1 MKIYVYI
8 NGTPHN
14 LIGDIS
20 DNGTP
25 LFSGGEDAELPIA
38 DSSYRF
44 SEIMGD
50 DNVVVNFSM
59 PVFYEFP
66 IGCRINVDFIEYTL
80 LELGQVTKQNERWY
94 DYTLTFESPAKTLSC
109 YKFRNHVDGRLNF
122 TLTAQPQEFLDHICK
137 NMNMREGSNEW
148 TVGDCIVSSE
158 KTQSFSHNS
167 VLDALNSIALL
178 FETEWEIIGKR
189 ISLREIEYNKTNPIN
204 LSYGK
209 GNGFKSGISR
219 QLSGEKA
226 VDVLW
231 VEGSDRN
238 IDGRKYTYRKDGQSY
253 HANKLRLPRN
263 SRWVF
268 VPSDGTV
275 DLNGKVARGTLFTRT
290 EWNNKTEAEK
300 AAYGEFMAVKTDKDG
315 FGVERESRINN
326 GYEESVDLPDIYP
339 HKVLQVA
346 QADLV
351 NRDNR
356 FWDIKATTADGS
368 AIPNYNDCLIG
379 GVDVTIIFNTGMLT
393 GKEFNLANQGTENNP
408 KCYNPETRVFK
419 IQPAEIDGIT
429 MPDLPLTD
437 PEGTG
442 YVPAVGD
449 EFGVFHVQL
458 PQEYI
463 EEAEREL
470 LLTACEYL
478 HKHGE
483 VEVEFNGT
491 VDGIWAKQNWADISP
506 FIKVGGYV
514 RFTDTKLVTEGKLM
528 RILSIKN
535 YLNNPHSPEITL
547 SNSSVSQT
555 VSSELKKIPQNQV
568 FAMAEIDKQVAYTQR
583 SFRDTKDTQKALEEA
598 FVNQGEYFSESIT
611 PASVETMQMIVG
623 SEDLQFM
630 FGSADYTIASNRKK
644 VTRFDEFNYSPN
656 FANGKLTCTKV
667 QMRHY
672 SYTANKNTISPTAN
686 TVASFPYWEIAARTF
701 TPSNPNQ
708 TYYLY
713 AVCAKSATN
722 ANNLGYITEG
732 AGFTLEAAP
741 HAHTEQ
747 SFYFMVGI
755 LNREK
760 DGTRSFA
767 TVYGHSEVL
776 GNRITTGRIVSA
788 DGQTW
793 FDLTTGEIRTNKSI
807 KFSWQGS
814 QQDLADAMSRVN
826 NNASNA
832 NALAGAVQT
841 NLDNLQIGGRNLFGL
856 YSDCGTTLEGFPN
869 RANVTLDTTNKCA
882 KMVGAADRACY
893 FYSKIPFYPT
903 PNKVMTISCDVKI
916 ENIVDRKN
924 SSYPFMCEVYA
935 SGQYVGS
942 TWYGAYATA
951 TYLDG
956 VKISKVSKRFSDV
969 ITDTKWHRFACVW
982 KYYNVAYTSNL
993 PPAIYLRGATGTL
1006 WVKNVKYEEGDHPT
1020 AWTPAPEDMATDLA
1034 NVEDT
1039 AVYAQR
1045 LSDAVQLVSSG
1056 YMMYRDPEFTQGV
1069 NNIKVYNNSGGGTVT
1084 HARITD
1090 STAPNAA
1097 QPPNNAHYVIRIT
1110 TNGTASP
1117 YCGGFYFGNMSR
1129 ANAVFVYHIKA
1140 KIPKGYYI
1148 EYAHNAFGNNPQK
1161 VWATPQVGDGTWR
1174 EYVQIS
1180 RCGSSG
1186 SFSSIGFFYLI
1197 PQSGYSA
1204 TSVTWYVAYAT
1215 CYDCSAHEC
1224 LKQAFANSTDI
1235 TGGVVLSNIIQ
1246 VRNNNGTITAGMS
1259 GMNPNS
1265 KGSNPRFW
1273 AGGDFAAAQSAAAQ
1287 AISDIPQTSLPIL
1300 LLDDGYNSNIGIFKV
1315 LPEAIAVM
1323 RAGQVI
1329 RISAK
1334 DFTTEYNS
1342 FSPSPPYTRSLS
1354 AGVKLVMDT
1363 IPFTESDTNS
1373 IGTSIEGGYYI
1384 KSHTRSIGTFSKD
1397 GTYNISV
1404 AAAKV
1409 ALSLWEEVE
1418 AQTNGACTVGLGLRL
1433 VVVINGTSHII
1444 LHTKTHSTIN
1454 SCVEKGIYTFSSS
1467 QTPMTSALT
1476 LKNITAKAGSVISLS
1491 AELYTSIILS
1501 QRPINRYNYYKLM
1514 SPLSVTMSEVKSCFV
1529 LAKGGF
1535 ACATAGDKS
1544 LIYDAINGSL
1554 DYHGTAFKI
1563 NNADY
1568 GKVASHTVSLGSSR
1582 YISLNRIGNL
1592 VMCKI
1597 ASLTKSYLNTN
1608 YIPTG
1613 YRPFANCDFLG
1624 YSENT
1629 NDVVYSATITTS
1641 GAVQCSALPNNTVL
1655 WGMATYICTEPYP

>member
-167 VLDALNSIALL
+167 VLDALNSIAQL

-189 ISLREIEYNKTNPIN
+189 ISLRKIEYNKTNPIN

-275 DLNGKVARGTLFTRT
+275 DLNGKVARGTLFTRS
-290 EWNNKTEAEK
+290 EWNAKTEQEK
-300 AAYGEFMAVKTDKDG
+300 AAYSEFMTVKTDKDG

-351 NRDNR
+351 DREKR

-408 KCYNPETRVFK
+408 KCYDPETRVFK

-491 VDGIWAKQNWADISP
+491 VDGIWAKQNWADIFP

-547 SNSSVSQT
+547 SNSSVSQS

-568 FAMAEIDKQVAYTQR
+568 NTLAEIDKQVAYTQR

-630 FGSADYTIASNRKK
+630 FGAADYTIASNRKK
-644 VTRFDEFNYSPN
+644 VTKFDEFNYSPN
-656 FANGKLTCTKV
+656 FANGKLTCTMV

-732 AGFTLEAAP
+732 AGFSLEAAP
-741 HAHTEQ
+741 QAHTEQ
-747 SFYFMVGI
+747 SFYFLVGI

-767 TVYGHSEVL
+767 TVYGYSEVL

-856 YSDCGTTLEGFPN
+856 YSDCGTTLEGFTD
-869 RANVTLDTTNKCA
+869 RFNVTLDTTNKCA
-882 KMVGAADRACY
+882 KMVGAADRFCC

-969 ITDTKWHRFACVW
+969 INDTKWHRFACVW
-982 KYYNVAYTSNL
+982 KFYNVAYTSNL

-1020 AWTPAPEDMATDLA
+1020 AWTPAPEDVATDLA

-1069 NNIKVYNNSGGGTVT
+1069 NNVKVYNNAGGGTVT

-1148 EYAHNAFGNNPQK
+1148 EYANNAFGNNPQK

-1246 VRNNNGTITAGMS
+1246 VRNNNGAITAGMS
-1259 GMNPNS
+1259 GMNPNAVS
-1265 KGSNPRFW
+1265 LNPRFW
-1273 AGGDFAAAQSAAAQ
+1273 AGGDFAAAQSAAAAAKDNTQ
-1287 AISDIPQTSLPIL
+1287 NPRLPIL
-1300 LLDDGYNSNIGIFKV
+1300 LLDNGYNSNIGIFKV
-1315 LPEAIAVM
+1315 LEDAIAVM
-1323 RAGQVI
+1323 NSGQTV
-1329 RISAK
+1329 RISARN
-1334 DFTTEYNS
+1334 FTTEYKEY
-1342 FSPSPPYTRSLS
+1342 SPSAPYTRSLGS
-1354 AGVKLVMDT
+1354 GGRLTM
-1363 IPFTESDTNS
+1363 NS
-1373 IGTSIEGGYYI
+1373 ISYNTV
-1384 KSHTRSIGTFSKD
+1384 SHTRSIGTISKT
-1397 GTYNISV
+1397 GTYTIDI
-1404 AAAKV
+1404 AAAKIALYMSENNEV
-1409 ALSLWEEVE
+1409 QMNGNFTVTLSLK
-1418 AQTNGACTVGLGLRL
+1418 LD
-1433 VVVINGTSHII
+1433 VVINGTSYNIFNSN
-1444 LHTKTHSTIN
+1444 TKSTYN
-1454 SCVEKGIYTFSSS
+1454 GCRARNTYGFSSYI
-1467 QTPMTSALT
+1467 TPMTSART
-1476 LKNITAKAGSVISLS
+1476 IGITANAGSVISLS
-1491 AELYTSIILS
+1491 AVLSTSIS
-1501 QRPINRYNYYKLM
+1501 PSPNRPISRNNYYELM
-1514 SPLSVTMSEVKSCFV
+1514 SSLSVTISEVKSCFV

-1535 ACATAGDKS
+1535 ACASSSDKS
-1544 LIYDAINGSL
+1544 LIYNADNGIL
-1554 DYHGTAFKI
+1554 DYHGVGFKI

-1568 GKVASHTVSLGSSR
+1568 GKTAGRVVSGLGS
-1582 YISLNRIGNL
+1582 NNGRIELYRVGHL
-1592 VMCKI
+1592 VTCKI
-1597 ASLTKSYLNTN
+1597 AQLSKSALNSN
-1608 YIPTG
+1608 YIPSG
-1613 YRPFANCDFLG
+1613 YRPMVNYDFLG
-1624 YSENT
+1624 YRGNT

>member
-1 MKIYVYI
+1 
-8 NGTPHN
+8 
-14 LIGDIS
+14 
-20 DNGTP
+20 
-25 LFSGGEDAELPIA
+25 
-38 DSSYRF
+38 
-44 SEIMGD
+44 
-50 DNVVVNFSM
+50 
-59 PVFYEFP
+59 
-66 IGCRINVDFIEYTL
+66 
-80 LELGQVTKQNERWY
+80 
-94 DYTLTFESPAKTLSC
+94 
-109 YKFRNHVDGRLNF
+109 
-122 TLTAQPQEFLDHICK
+122 
-137 NMNMREGSNEW
+137 
-148 TVGDCIVSSE
+148 
-158 KTQSFSHNS
+158 
-167 VLDALNSIALL
+167 
-178 FETEWEIIGKR
+178 
-189 ISLREIEYNKTNPIN
+189 
-204 LSYGK
+204 
-209 GNGFKSGISR
+209 
-219 QLSGEKA
+219 
-226 VDVLW
+226 
-231 VEGSDRN
+231 
-238 IDGRKYTYRKDGQSY
+238 
-253 HANKLRLPRN
+253 
-263 SRWVF
+263 
-268 VPSDGTV
+268 
-275 DLNGKVARGTLFTRT
+275 
-290 EWNNKTEAEK
+290 
-300 AAYGEFMAVKTDKDG
+300 
-315 FGVERESRINN
+315 
-326 GYEESVDLPDIYP
+326 
-339 HKVLQVA
+339 
-346 QADLV
+346 
-351 NRDNR
+351 
-356 FWDIKATTADGS
+356 
-368 AIPNYNDCLIG
+368 
-379 GVDVTIIFNTGMLT
+379 MLT

-408 KCYNPETRVFK
+408 KCYDPETRVFK

-491 VDGIWAKQNWADISP
+491 VDGIWAKQNWADIFP

-547 SNSSVSQT
+547 SNSSVSQS

-568 FAMAEIDKQVAYTQR
+568 YTLAEIDKQVAYTQR

-630 FGSADYTIASNRKK
+630 FGSATYTTSSNRKK

-656 FANGKLTCTKV
+656 YTNGKLTCTKV

-686 TVASFPYWEIAARTF
+686 AVASFPYWEIAARTF

-713 AVCAKSATN
+713 AVCSKSAAN

-767 TVYGHSEVL
+767 TVYGYSEVL

-841 NLDNLQIGGRNLFGL
+841 NLDNLQIGGRNLVFRSAEMPAGSGWDGL
-856 YSDCGTTLEGFPN
+856 KKWRASGGTVSHVAISNAPIDGITGAIRVTNTTGATARVGMAQDSIYGDYKEGDK
-869 RANVTLDTTNKCA
+869 L
-882 KMVGAADRACY
+882 
-893 FYSKIPFYPT
+893 
-903 PNKVMTISCDVKI
+903 TISFYMRASTTITEPNGIII
-916 ENIVDRKN
+916 EPYWYDGSRYTYNTQSNIKTITTQWQR
-924 SSYPFMCEVYA
+924 VY
-935 SGQYVGS
+935 G
-942 TWYGAYATA
+942 TA
-951 TYLDG
+951 TIVGNWKGKASLGYAYLTVPSG
-956 VKISKVSKRFSDV
+956 GWFEVCGMKVESGSV
-969 ITDTKWHRFACVW
+969 VT
-982 KYYNVAYTSNL
+982 
-993 PPAIYLRGATGTL
+993 
-1006 WVKNVKYEEGDHPT
+1006 E
-1020 AWTPAPEDMATDLA
+1020 WTPAPEDINDDLA
-1034 NVEDT
+1034 LVEDT

-1069 NNIKVYNNSGGGTVT
+1069 NNVKVYNNAGGGTVT

-1246 VRNNNGTITAGMS
+1246 VRNNNGAITAGMS
-1259 GMNPNS
+1259 GMNPNAVS
-1265 KGSNPRFW
+1265 LNPRFW
-1273 AGGDFAAAQSAAAQ
+1273 AGGDFAAAQSAAAAAKDNTQ
-1287 AISDIPQTSLPIL
+1287 NPRLPIL
-1300 LLDDGYNSNIGIFKV
+1300 LLDNGYNSNIGIFKV
-1315 LPEAIAVM
+1315 LENAIAVM
-1323 RAGQVI
+1323 NSGQTV
-1329 RISAK
+1329 RISARN
-1334 DFTTEYNS
+1334 FTTEYS
-1342 FSPSPPYTRSLS
+1342 EYSPTAPYTRSLGS
-1354 AGVKLVMDT
+1354 GGRLTM
-1363 IPFTESDTNS
+1363 NS
-1373 IGTSIEGGYYI
+1373 ISSSSV
-1384 KSHTRSIGTFSKD
+1384 SHTRSIGTISKT
-1397 GTYNISV
+1397 GTYTIDI
-1404 AAAKV
+1404 AAAKIALYMSENNEV
-1409 ALSLWEEVE
+1409 QMDGNFTVTLSLK
-1418 AQTNGACTVGLGLRL
+1418 LD
-1433 VVVINGTSHII
+1433 VVINGTSYNIFNSN
-1444 LHTKTHSTIN
+1444 TKSTVN
-1454 SCVEKGIYTFSSS
+1454 GCRARNTYGFSSYI
-1467 QTPMTSALT
+1467 TPMTSART
-1476 LKNITAKAGSVISLS
+1476 IGITANAGSVISLKAVLS
-1491 AELYTSIILS
+1491 TSIS
-1501 QRPINRYNYYKLM
+1501 PAPNRPISKNNYYELM
-1514 SPLSVTMSEVKSCFV
+1514 SSLSVTISEVKSCFV

-1535 ACATAGDKS
+1535 ACASSSDKS
-1544 LIYDAINGSL
+1544 LIYNADNGIL
-1554 DYHGTAFKI
+1554 DYHGVGFKI

-1568 GKVASHTVSLGSSR
+1568 GKTAGRVVSGLGS
-1582 YISLNRIGNL
+1582 NNGRIELKRVGHL
-1592 VMCKI
+1592 VTCKI
-1597 ASLTKSYLNTN
+1597 AQLSKSALNSN
-1608 YIPTG
+1608 YIPSG
-1613 YRPFANCDFLG
+1613 YRPMVNYDFLG
-1624 YSENT
+1624 YSGNS

>member
-1 MKIYVYI
+1 MQIYIYD

-14 LIGDIS
+14 LIGDIL

-25 LFSGGEDAELPIA
+25 LFSGGENAELPIA

-50 DNVVVNFSM
+50 DNVVLNFSL
-59 PVFYEFP
+59 PVWFEFP
-66 IGCRINVDFIEYTL
+66 VGCRINVDFIEYTL

-109 YKFRNHVDGRLNF
+109 YKFRNYVDGRLNF
-122 TLTAQPQEFLDHICK
+122 TLTAQPQEFLDHICR
-137 NMNMREGSNEW
+137 NMNMRENSNEW

-167 VLDALNSIALL
+167 VLDALNSIAQL

-189 ISLREIEYNKTNPIN
+189 ISLRKIEYNKTNPIN

-268 VPSDGTV
+268 VPSDGSV
-275 DLNGKVARGTLFTRT
+275 DLNGKVARGTLFTRS
-290 EWNNKTEAEK
+290 EWNAKTEQEK
-300 AAYGEFMAVKTDKDG
+300 AAYSEFMAVKTDKDG

-351 NRDNR
+351 DREKR

-408 KCYNPETRVFK
+408 KCYDPETRVFK

-491 VDGIWAKQNWADISP
+491 VDGIWAKQNWADIFP

-547 SNSSVSQT
+547 SNSSVSQS

-568 FAMAEIDKQVAYTQR
+568 YTLAEIDKQVAYTQR

-630 FGSADYTIASNRKK
+630 FGSATYTTSSNRKK

-656 FANGKLTCTKV
+656 YVNGKLTCTMV

-732 AGFTLEAAP
+732 AGFSLEAAP
-741 HAHTEQ
+741 QAHTEQ
-747 SFYFMVGI
+747 SFYFLVGI

-767 TVYGHSEVL
+767 TVYGYSEVL

-826 NNASNA
+826 NNANNA

-841 NLDNLQIGGRNLFGL
+841 NLDNLQIGGRNLVFRSAEMPAGSGWDGL
-856 YSDCGTTLEGFPN
+856 KKWRASGGTVSHVAISNAPIDGITGAIRVTNTTGATARVGMAQDSIYGDYKEGDK
-869 RANVTLDTTNKCA
+869 L
-882 KMVGAADRACY
+882 
-893 FYSKIPFYPT
+893 
-903 PNKVMTISCDVKI
+903 TISFYMRASTTITEPNGIVI
-916 ENIVDRKN
+916 EPYWYDGSRYSYNTQSNIKTITTQWQR
-924 SSYPFMCEVYA
+924 VY
-935 SGQYVGS
+935 G
-942 TWYGAYATA
+942 TA
-951 TYLDG
+951 TIVGNWKGKASLGYAYLTVPSG
-956 VKISKVSKRFSDV
+956 GWFEVCGMKVESGSV
-969 ITDTKWHRFACVW
+969 VT
-982 KYYNVAYTSNL
+982 
-993 PPAIYLRGATGTL
+993 
-1006 WVKNVKYEEGDHPT
+1006 E
-1020 AWTPAPEDMATDLA
+1020 WTPAPEDISDDLA
-1034 NVEDT
+1034 LVEDT

-1069 NNIKVYNNSGGGTVT
+1069 NNVKVYNNAGGGTVT

-1110 TNGTASP
+1110 TSGTASP
-1117 YCGGFYFGNMSR
+1117 SCGGFYFGNMSR

-1215 CYDCSAHEC
+1215 CYDCTAHEC

-1246 VRNNNGTITAGMS
+1246 VRNNSGSITAGMS

-1265 KGSNPRFW
+1265 RGSNPRFW
-1273 AGGDFAAAQSAAAQ
+1273 AGGDFASAQSAAAA
-1287 AISDIPQTSLPIL
+1287 AINDIPQTSLPIL

-1315 LPEAIAVM
+1315 LPDAIAVM
-1323 RAGQVI
+1323 RAGQVV

-1342 FSPSPPYTRSLS
+1342 FSPTPPYTRSLS
-1354 AGVKLVMDT
+1354 AGGRLTMNT
-1363 IPFTESDTNS
+1363 ISYSTV
-1373 IGTSIEGGYYI
+1373 
-1384 KSHTRSIGTFSKD
+1384 SHTRSIGTFSKD
-1397 GTYNISV
+1397 GTYNISIS
-1404 AAAKV
+1404 AAKV
-1409 ALSLWEEVE
+1409 ALSLSENNEVQSN
-1418 AQTNGACTVGLGLRL
+1418 ANFTVTLSLRL
-1433 VVVINGTSHII
+1433 DVVINGTSYNI
-1444 LHTKTHSTIN
+1444 LNTSAKSTVN
-1454 SCVEKGIYTFSSS
+1454 GCVARRTYGFSSY
-1467 QTPMTSALT
+1467 QTPMTSART
-1476 LKNITAKAGSVISLS
+1476 IGNITAKAGSVISLS
-1491 AELYTSIILS
+1491 AVLSTSIS
-1501 QRPINRYNYYKLM
+1501 PAPNRPISRNNYYELM
-1514 SPLSVTMSEVKSCFV
+1514 SALSVTMSEVKSCFV

-1535 ACATAGDKS
+1535 ACATSGDKS
-1544 LIYDAINGSL
+1544 LIYNALSGSL

-1568 GKVASHTVSLGSSR
+1568 GKVASHTVSLGNSR

-1608 YIPTG
+1608 YIPRG

-1624 YSENT
+1624 YSGNT

-1641 GAVQCSALPNNTVL
+1641 GSITCSSLPNNTVL
-1655 WGMATYICTEPYP
+1655 WGMATYICTEPYPS